1 MKFWAHSS
9 LEPPLKYNQQYN
21 IFYHILHIL
30 LMRQNDVYMQQN
42 ENFDCEKKKKLNRH
56 SYYARRRRLLLST

>member
-42 ENFDCEKKKKLNRH
+42 ENFDCEKKRN
-56 SYYARRRRLLLST
+56 